1 MRKAPS
7 RLQLKHKNKSFKQAK
22 TPLLRVS
29 PSFLALAFVSGI
41 LSVFIGSLLAVTL
54 FKIYVPFESLKVV
67 TKVETVYT
75 GYQPKNE
82 IEELICNPKFKWDC
96 QLAIAIAKCESGLNN
111 QAVLSS
117 KVEHSVGLFQINLAK
132 NYGQGKYVH
141 WDKAQGNTLGEK
153 QMWLENPENNIEVAY
168 RIWQVQG
175 FKPWSC
181 FSSLKFANY
190 L

>member
-7 RLQLKHKNKSFKQAK
+7 RLQLKHKNKSFKQVK

-54 FKIYVPFESLKVV
+54 FKIYVPLESLKVV

-82 IEELICNPKFKWDC
+82 IEELICQEKYKWDC
-96 QLAIAIAKCESGLNN
+96 HIMSAIAMAESGQNCLADNTGTN
-111 QAVLSS
+111 RNGTVDR
-117 KVEHSVGLFQINLAK
+117 GIFQINSIHKFDTSMLFDCE
-132 NYGQGKYVH
+132 Y
-141 WDKAQGNTLGEK
+141 
-153 QMWLENPENNIEVAY
+153 NIEAGY
-168 RIWQVQG
+168 KIWLSQG
-175 FKPWSC
+175 YKAWSA
-181 FSSLKFANY
+181 FNNHSFAKY